1 MQKKTKIAVATA
13 SALIAVVLAAST
25 VIAASSTGVNVQGA
39 EIPVIVSVSAL
50 VWWISF
56 DIMRLKGEDLK
67 SQTTDESG

>member
-56 DIMRLKGEDLK
+56 DIMRLKV
-67 SQTTDESG
+67 